1 MRVMTHI
8 PWGPDDYIRAL
19 DLEPHPEGGH
29 YRRTFTASDAAGAR
43 PVSTAI
49 HYLLRAGQVSRL
61 HRLPSDELW
70 HFHAG
75 DPLTVHMLHPDG
87 RYETQLLGPE
97 LWAGMVFQAAVR
109 RGTWFGAEPAAA
121 GGHGFSL
128 VGNTVAPGFDF
139 ADLELAEREA
149 LLAQFP
155 RHRAVI
161 ERLT

>member
-1 MRVMTHI
+1 MTQS
-8 PWGPDDYIRAL
+8 PWGPDDYIGAL
-19 DLEPHPEGGH
+19 DLMPHPEGGH
-29 YRRTFTASDAAGAR
+29 YRRTYTASAESGSR

-49 HYLLRAGQVSRL
+49 HFLLRGSEVSRL

-75 DPLTVHMLHPDG
+75 DPLTVHLIHPDG
-87 RYETQLLGPE
+87 RHESILLGPE
-97 LWAGMVFQAAVR
+97 LWAGMVFQAAVPL
-109 RGTWFGAEPAAA
+109 GVWFGAERAAA
-121 GGHGFSL
+121 GGQGFSL

-139 ADLELAEREA
+139 ADLELAERDV